1 MDKKELM
8 YMLNKIARLFL
19 ATFLIISMNNL
30 VFAEDDGFGEL
41 IQNQESQKQEIN
53 YQNKTVLSSQLKVAV
68 AEIKVGHKTAKL
80 VYQDDVAR
88 DIITSAMVD
97 QGSYSVIDWNRL
109 NSVLFRRN
117 LEWSDVVKHENQR
130 KEIKDILLN
139 DYFLVGTIS
148 SYSERWEYDSGA
160 FSKSK
165 TQISTVKLDL
175 FLKDALSNEIIASAS
190 EQVER
195 HKEISQ
201 SLGFGAS
208 GGADASLAIEA
219 LQGAAIKAANTLAVK
234 FKSQSNGGK
243 HEK

>member
-1 MDKKELM
+1 MDQKERM

-19 ATFLIISMNNL
+19 GAFLIVSMNNS
-30 VFAEDDGFGEL
+30 VFAEDDLFGEFPQDQL
-41 IQNQESQKQEIN
+41 SEQKNTQAE
-53 YQNKTVLSSQLKVAV
+53 NKIVLSPTLKVAV
-68 AEIKVGHKTAKL
+68 ADIKIGHKTAKL
-80 VYQDDVAR
+80 VFQDDVAR
-88 DIITSAMVD
+88 DSITSAMVD
-97 QGSYSVIDWNRL
+97 QGSYSVIDWSRL

-148 SYSERWEYDSGA
+148 SYSERWEYDSSA

-175 FLKDALSNEIIASAS
+175 FIKDSISNEIIASAS
-190 EQVER
+190 EQVEKR
-195 HKEISQ
+195 KEISQ
-201 SLGFGAS
+201 SLGFGAN

-219 LQGAAIKAANTLAVK
+219 LQGAAQQAANTLAVK
-234 FKSQSNGGK
+234 LQPKTGGEKNGK
-243 HEK
+243 